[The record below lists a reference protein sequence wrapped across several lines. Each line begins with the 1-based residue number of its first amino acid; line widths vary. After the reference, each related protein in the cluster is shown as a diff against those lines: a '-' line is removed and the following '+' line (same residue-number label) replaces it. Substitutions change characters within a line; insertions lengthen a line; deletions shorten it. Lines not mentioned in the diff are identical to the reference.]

1 MRILAAALLAVL
13 AACSREGPEGRIRK
27 AFEGARGA
35 VEAGDAARAAAVLS
49 PKFTG
54 PEGMDRAGARL
65 LLGGVLGREKVG
77 VTVLS
82 QKVEVDGAR
91 AVQSLELVLTGRAG
105 GELLPG
111 DRARKSLTLRWE
123 LRDGAWLVREAQWD
137 Y

>member
-1 MRILAAALLAVL
+1 VRIRAAALLAVL

-35 VEAGDAARAAAVLS
+35 VEAGDAAGAAAVLS
-49 PKFTG
+49 PKFMG